1 MNPYPFAPLNHFTV
15 PFSLTDKTPFTI
27 AKNVLQI
34 PGFCFGFPK
43 PPSERPQNFRLRVDV
58 QREINSKIE
67 KTPQFPAAISRR
79 RGNFLES
86 DDLALRFHYTQQ
98 TSTTYWSHHRTNRPV
113 MSNRSYAVLKRFARK
128 IRKDSKYDR
137 RSLERSEITLTKIK
151 K

>member
-27 AKNVLQI
+27 AKNVPQI

-79 RGNFLES
+79 RENFWS
-86 DDLALRFHYTQQ
+86 PTIWPFV
-98 TSTTYWSHHRTNRPV
+98 STTPNKRQPRTG
-113 MSNRSYAVLKRFARK
+113 
-128 IRKDSKYDR
+128 
-137 RSLERSEITLTKIK
+137 LTTGPT
-151 K
+151 